1 MTLALSFLVVAALAG
16 SLPAQTLN
24 EVVAVGYQQYVPS
37 VVVPGQ
43 VVTLFVR
50 SLNVPD
56 ADAGVLPLPTSLS
69 GVKVR
74 ISIPGTP
81 AGYPTFLPIF
91 KIRSLDFCARRL
103 SVACPA
109 TQITVQI
116 PTEPT
121 CVPNGTPNACD
132 FNGDIGTT
140 LNVEVNGNPGQDFAV
155 QLGSASPHL
164 LNYCD
169 TVSGTPGGCWP
180 MVTHTDGRGV
190 NPYQAARPGEE
201 LSVWATGLG
210 PTLPSVKTGDPA
222 PSPAPAAVYKP
233 NFVLSYGVP
242 VPATDGGLGMLVFVP
257 VEVAIAPSFAGLAPN
272 YVGLYQ
278 INIRLPDTVPLQA
291 RTAAGTI
298 STAKLGLS
306 SSDQIIEQVE
316 IYIQQ

>member
-1 MTLALSFLVVAALAG
+1 MTLALSLLVFAELAVFL
-16 SLPAQTLN
+16 SAQTLN
-24 EVVAVGYQQYVPS
+24 EVVTTGYQQYVPS
-37 VVVPGQ
+37 VIVPGQ

-50 SLNVPD
+50 RLNVPN
-56 ADAGVLPLPTSLS
+56 ADTGVLPLPTRLS
-69 GVKVR
+69 GVSVR
-74 ISIPGTP
+74 ISIPGAP

-91 KIRSLDFCARRL
+91 KIRSLDFCSGRL
-103 SVACPA
+103 SVACPT

-121 CVPNGTPNACD
+121 CVSNGVPNACS
-132 FNGDIGTT
+132 NEDIGAT
-140 LNVEVNGNPGQDFAV
+140 LNVEVNGNPGQDFTV
-155 QLGSASPHL
+155 RLGSASPHI

-190 NPYQAARPGEE
+190 NPYQPARPGEE
-201 LSVWATGLG
+201 LSLWVSGLG
-210 PTLPSVKTGDPA
+210 RTLPSVKTGDPA
-222 PSPAPAAVYKP
+222 PSPAPAAVYRP

-242 VPATDGGLGMLVFVP
+242 VRATDGGLGMLVFVP

-291 RTAAGTI
+291 RTTAGTI
-298 STAKLGLS
+298 STAQLGLS
-306 SSDQIIEQVE
+306 LSGHIIEQVE
-316 IYIQQ
+316 VYIQQ